1 MLQMIQ
7 TPLEILNPDQTFTQN
22 LLSDGVD
29 IYRNKSSICSI

>member
-29 IYRNKSSICSI
+29 IYRNKTSICSI